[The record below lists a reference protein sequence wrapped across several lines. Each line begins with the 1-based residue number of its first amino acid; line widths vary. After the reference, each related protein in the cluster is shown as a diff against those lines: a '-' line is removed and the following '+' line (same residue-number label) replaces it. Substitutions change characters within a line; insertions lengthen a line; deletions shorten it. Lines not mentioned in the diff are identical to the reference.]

1 MSATIIDGKKVAA
14 DIKHQVLVEIKKTG
28 RKLGLGT
35 ILVGNDPGSVAYV
48 DGKHRDCAEV
58 GIGSIK
64 VNLPSTATEAE
75 IINEIEK
82 LNNDQNCTG
91 FIVQLPLPKHI
102 DTQKILSLIKP
113 TKDADGLHPINLGN
127 LVLSKN
133 SIIPC
138 TPKAILRL
146 LNQYEINL
154 SGAKVLIIGRGTT
167 VGRPLSILLS
177 QKSIDATV
185 TLAHSKSSN
194 LESLIKDADIVIAA
208 IGNTHFIK
216 TNMIKPGAVV
226 IDVGITRT
234 DIGLQG
240 DVDPKIVNVAS
251 FFSPMPGGVGPMTR
265 AMLISNLMDLSKL

>member
-1 MSATIIDGKKVAA
+1 MSAIIIDGKKVAA